1 MHARRPNGCTTVSRV
16 SANRLSSATVR
27 GVIGVAAFL
36 VVGEVI
42 GRIGIVARNY
52 LPPTSDVLAALWRL
66 LADEGFG
73 TDVLVTT
80 GNWLLGLATAVAI
93 GVPLGLL
100 LGSVPMLN
108 EVSRLVV
115 EFLRPIPSVA
125 LIPLAVLL
133 FGTGTE
139 MRVFVMTF
147 AAIWPILFNTI
158 YGLMEVDPLAKET
171 ARSYG
176 SGRLAV
182 ALRVSL
188 PSAAPFVLTGVRLAA
203 AIALILEVTAELFGG
218 GGRGIGTVISVAIY
232 GSGQKDVVLAATLV
246 AGMLGLLANLALEY
260 GGRRGLVWA
269 HQPGGGR

>member
-1 MHARRPNGCTTVSRV
+1 VSRV
-16 SANRLSSATVR
+16 ALNRVQSRAAVR
-27 GVIGVAAFL
+27 GAIGVAAFL
-36 VVGEVI
+36 AVGEVI

-52 LPPTSDVLAALWRL
+52 LPPTSDVFEALWRML
-66 LADEGFG
+66 RDEGFG
-73 TDVLVTT
+73 TDVLVST
-80 GNWLLGLATAVAI
+80 GNWLLGLASAIAI

-100 LGSVPMLN
+100 LGSVPRLN
-108 EVSRLVV
+108 EISRLVV

-125 LIPLAVLL
+125 LIPLAVFV

-147 AAIWPILFNTI
+147 AAVWPILFNTI

-176 SGRLAV
+176 CGRLAV

-188 PSAAPFVLTGVRLAA
+188 PSAAPFVLTGIRLAA
-203 AIALILEVTAELFGG
+203 TTALILEVTAEFFGG
-218 GGRGIGTVISVAIY
+218 GGRGIGTVISIASL
-232 GSGQKDVVLAATLV
+232 GSGQKDVVLAGAMV
-246 AGMLGLLANLALEY
+246 AGVLGLLANLALEY

-269 HQPGGGR
+269 HQPGGAR

>member
-1 MHARRPNGCTTVSRV
+1 MFAVPANRQSRV
-16 SANRLSSATVR
+16 AIRA
-27 GVIGVAAFL
+27 VIGVATLLLA
-36 VVGEVI
+36 GEVL
-42 GRIGIVARNY
+42 GRIGLVARNY
-52 LPPTSDVLAALWRL
+52 LPPTSDVFAALWRL
-66 LADEGFG
+66 LVEEDFG

-80 GNWLLGLATAVAI
+80 GNWLLGLLVAVSI
-93 GVPLGLL
+93 GVPVGLL

-125 LIPLAVLL
+125 LIPLAVLV
-133 FGTGTE
+133 FGTGTQ
-139 MRVFVMTF
+139 MRVFVMAF

-188 PSAAPFVLTGVRLAA
+188 PSAAPFVVTGIRLAA
-203 AIALILEVTAELFGG
+203 AIALILEVTAELVGG
-218 GGRGIGTVISVAIY
+218 GGRGIGTVISVATF
-232 GSGQKDVVLAATLV
+232 GSGEKDVVLASTLV
-246 AGMLGLLANLALEY
+246 AGVLGLLANIALEY
-260 GGRRGLVWA
+260 GSRRSMVWA
-269 HQPGGGR
+269 HQPGGAR

>member
-1 MHARRPNGCTTVSRV
+1 VPAVPKPSR
-16 SANRLSSATVR
+16 AAIR

-36 VVGEVI
+36 ALGELLGRVGL
-42 GRIGIVARNY
+42 VARNY
-52 LPPTSDVLAALWRL
+52 LPPTSDVVAALWRML
-66 LADEGFG
+66 VDEGFG
-73 TDVLVTT
+73 THVLSTT
-80 GNWLLGLATAVAI
+80 GNWLLGLGTAVAI

-125 LIPLAVLL
+125 LIPLAVLV
-133 FGTGTE
+133 FGSGTE
-139 MRVFVMTF
+139 MRVFIMAF
-147 AAIWPILFNTI
+147 AAVWPILFNTI

-176 SGRLAV
+176 SSRLGV

-188 PSAAPFVLTGVRLAA
+188 PSAAPFVLTGIRMAA

-218 GGRGIGTVISVAIY
+218 GRTGIGTVIGVAMF
-232 GSGQKDVVLAATLV
+232 GSGEKDVVLAGALMTGV
-246 AGMLGLLANLALEY
+246 IGLLANVVLEY
-260 GGRRGLVWA
+260 AGRRGLVWA
-269 HQPGGGR
+269 HQEGGSR

>member
-1 MHARRPNGCTTVSRV
+1 VSRV